1 MNRSNSPSKFERL
14 VAQLREVSGKN
25 VRIVNNYKGRDGT
38 AGGKS
43 QIVRTPL
50 RVKHDS
56 VGKPDWIFFAGFE
69 SIYGRARIFK

>member
-1 MNRSNSPSKFERL
+1 MKVTL
-14 VAQLREVSGKN
+14 
-25 VRIVNNYKGRDGT
+25 RDGT

-56 VGKPDWIFFAGFE
+56 AGKPDWIFFARFE
-69 SIYGRARIFK
+69 SIYGRAKIFKQKKISFIAIYSIF